1 MDLFTHFNYARPWLS
16 MKMWLCQKLFFPYM
30 QNREDARS
38 LTIELE
44 TEGGG
49 GVNSEVDH

>member
-1 MDLFTHFNYARPWLS
+1 MDLFSHFNYARPWLS
-16 MKMWLCQKLFFPYM
+16 MNMWLCQKLFFPYI

-44 TEGGG
+44 TERRGGE
-49 GVNSEVDH
+49 NSEVDH